1 MSQNLYYNTTFSKER
16 QIILFFF
23 LKFRLFYHANEEIQS
38 MKNQISRFLKSALQI
53 KAELYSMLQCSKL

>member
-23 LKFRLFYHANEEIQS
+23 FFEIPALLS
-38 MKNQISRFLKSALQI
+38 CKRGNPEHEKSN
-53 KAELYSMLQCSKL
+53 

>member
-16 QIILFFF
+16 QIFF

>member
-1 MSQNLYYNTTFSKER
+1 MSQNLYNNTTFSKER
-16 QIILFFF
+16 QIILFF